1 MSLPS
6 LPGEGRVP
14 YIPPQ
19 PREPRYSGEIVVANE
34 DGVKEATEYGSF
46 LKLLY
51 EGNTGDERF
60 TLAERTI
67 NPGTDT
73 GEQETDSEAVHV
85 LSGSGILK
93 VWLDE
98 IPGRAMEIPAQPG
111 LEVVITEG
119 TRYQWI
125 NDGDDPLLT
134 VVTISH
140 LPFPAYPHHYPAI
153 FPPGEGNQIH
163 QHDNRIE
170 GFYVV
175 SGPGAMIIANPDNTE
190 VETLIVPPRGAG
202 YKPQHVYHRQFNY
215 KPEGKESCY
224 WLHSMVVFTHRG
236 SRMPQLHVRQ
246 HGLDGKTPRWE
257 QEGAG

>member
-1 MSLPS
+1 MLPS

-19 PREPRYSGEIVVANE
+19 PRDPTYSGRIVVPHE
-34 DGVKEATEYGSF
+34 DGILEQTPYGSF
-46 LKLLY
+46 LKLLC
-51 EGNTGDERF
+51 EEFTGDERF
-60 TLAERTI
+60 TLAERMF
-67 NPGTDT
+67 NPGIETDPI
-73 GEQETDSEAVHV
+73 ETDSEAIH
-85 LSGSGILK
+85 ILEGTGTLR

-98 IPGRAMEIPAQPG
+98 APGKAMEIPIQPG
-111 LEVVITEG
+111 LEVVLTEG
-119 TRYQWI
+119 TRHQWV
-125 NDGDDPLLT
+125 NDGADPILS

-153 FPPGEGNQIH
+153 FEPGKGNRIH

-170 GFYVV
+170 GFYVI
-175 SGPGAMIIANPDNTE
+175 SGPGSMVIGSPDNTE
-190 VETLIVPPRGAG
+190 VETLVVPPRGVG
-202 YKPQHVYHRQFNY
+202 YKPQHVYHRQFNHDGDGT
-215 KPEGKESCY
+215 ELCY

-257 QEGAG
+257 HPTI